1 MAATCVGEMESLLDS
16 FDHIYEDAVNA
27 AQEIQHLKS
36 SYSTQLNKC
45 DALQVAC
52 HSLKSDNERL
62 TKLYT
67 GFVGNL
73 CDQVCRSFYHIIFS
87 ALNIHSHVPQIDYR
101 SKYESLQVQLK
112 KVSEECLKKNNEGNN
127 AIQLIEQGYRE
138 RIENLE
144 TQLRS
149 LTTQKGKNEELID
162 HLRRDLASQKSHI
175 NAMANNMENLHHS
188 LELKYQQE
196 VQDLKDCLFVEQ
208 EEKNELDRKLQ
219 DLEKEL
225 LLSRMKIAEQQRDLN
240 SNRNSEALKE
250 KIMKLR
256 KENEILKRKC
266 KIVEDG

>member
-1 MAATCVGEMESLLDS
+1 MAATCVGEMESLLES

-73 CDQVCRSFYHIIFS
+73 CDQ
-87 ALNIHSHVPQIDYR
+87 IDYR
-101 SKYESLQVQLK
+101 SKYESLQDQLK